1 VSITGRGSN
10 QLHDGQARAAAAA
23 ALLRQLFVVITKRVA
38 WDPAIAAGTT
48 APGEVTA
55 SAA

>member
-1 VSITGRGSN
+1 MAPS
-10 QLHDGQARAAAAA
+10 LWRAT
-23 ALLRQLFVVITKRVA
+23 QLFVVITKRVP